1 MTTDLGFDGALTCAF
16 PCSDLERSLA
26 WYRDVLGFTL
36 LHKLDDM
43 GWCELRTCVDRVNVG
58 LSQVEEVDV
67 KGGPTVVFGVE
78 DIERTRKALE
88 DQDVRFDG
96 EIHTIEGMV
105 RLTTF
110 YDPDGHKL
118 MLAQDLE
125 KGTD

>member
-1 MTTDLGFDGALTCAF
+1 MTTDLGYDGELTCAF

-36 LHKLDDM
+36 LYKLDDM
-43 GWCELRTCVDRVNVG
+43 GWCELRTGVDHVNVG
-58 LSQVEEVDV
+58 LSQVEAPDV
-67 KGGPTVVFGVE
+67 KGGPTVVFGVG
-78 DIERTRKALE
+78 DIERTRRALE
-88 DQDVRFDG
+88 EQDVRFDG
-96 EIHTIEGMV
+96 EIQTIEGMV

-125 KGTD
+125 KGS